1 MSAIPS
7 PARRRA
13 SLVGSPTPQS
23 PHSQL
28 PRPQSASGRYR
39 SYGPPPSD
47 PIPSVPS
54 SSNRSSSP
62 TAEDNADKGQV
73 RVVLRI
79 RPSEPE
85 DPNIPS
91 RHRSVLVHPTSSTEV
106 RVSVDPATLAG
117 SASVASTSKRHPT
130 FTFDR
135 VLGEQA
141 SQIDLYNVTAR
152 ERIEEFLRGFNVTF
166 LAYGQTSSGKSYSM
180 GTTGDEEDYLDLS
193 DHSRAGLIPRTVE
206 QVFRRAE
213 EIRLQSGPGASWECC
228 VSFLELYN
236 EDLIDLLS
244 NTNMPVSIRENQ
256 DGRIVWSGV
265 REIKVANVSEVM
277 QLLSEG
283 SLRRRTGET
292 NMNQTSSRSH
302 AIFALTLIQTRRADS
317 GNSDAPSGRM
327 TPSRR
332 PMSVAGGNG
341 SRSTTPVFTRAQPP
355 SSYSKLMRPSSMYT
369 GGGAPAPHS
378 EDELVVVTSKFNL
391 VDLAG
396 SERLKRTGAQAERMK
411 EGISINS
418 GLLALGNVISALA
431 EPAKNRGHVPYRD
444 SKLTRLLQ
452 DSIGGNAMT
461 TMIACISP
469 LEYNISETINTI
481 NYASRAR
488 RIKNSVSK
496 NQSEVG
502 WDDIDYLRNTVLK
515 LRTKI
520 STLEANPGA
529 AVRSA
534 GRFESSVD
542 EEALARQVMELTDKL
557 ADLEDDFSHLQD
569 QYFEKCREIVAL
581 SDPDALED
589 DKLRQFN
596 ETIEPV
602 VLEYEKVVTS
612 LNNQLAMLRAEAA
625 AREQSH
631 EEQAHD
637 LIKTQER
644 LSEHESYV
652 TELQGRLTKLTARN
666 ESSEAYIRDLEQ
678 KFRNFTDNDDRQ
690 TDVIAGLSKEIQDLK
705 AESAK
710 SNTYITQLEQRIAT
724 ADNRATELA
733 DLVERY
739 EREAEERESTV
750 RDLESR
756 MAMVDNQQDVNLLLE
771 ELESRER
778 RIQEL
783 EDKLS
788 KSKAQTLLAGAAG
801 AATAS
806 AATVAV
812 SRSAADMPEDVDE
825 DDDDLSIV
833 SRPSM
838 EAKQG
843 EPEIPK
849 PEEPEV
855 EAKAEVKDKAAEESS
870 KEVAEEVPEKLE
882 TPTVKEPEA
891 EEAETAATNG
901 HVEMPREIDLSDD
914 LPEEVEAAGD
924 ADITPKKSAV
934 SPTVALA
941 KDVPVPALEPSHDA
955 PKSTSPTP
963 PETPALRTIA
973 EDSESEVDILRK
985 ENEALLMR
993 LREIEMRHEMQHPAT
1008 PALEPPSEHDEELED
1023 EDEERDGD
1031 STTNNKRGST
1041 GNESSESETT
1051 LQTPKLASR
1060 AVSPQIHTDDPLSLQ
1075 RSPYAAFRA
1084 NSIDARRI
1092 NSERILRPLSLSQSI
1107 NGLAYMSNSP
1117 RYSWSPPANGN
1128 GTLTAYERS
1137 PKFDRSPKR
1146 QSMPFESKPMRSVQ
1160 SLEIDINLLQ
1170 KAVTDRD
1177 AQLKQREAE
1186 IKYLTNGG
1194 ISIAVTRR
1202 PTSRPWKR
1210 KLNKEHN
1217 TDVYISKHDIDQ
1229 PPFKER
1235 LQTSLLR
1242 PFVLMFCEPII
1253 LFMSFFLSFIYSLL
1267 YALFFAFPIAFE
1279 EIRGWNI
1286 GMTGVSFVSIII
1298 AKIPAVPKNPREG
1311 PALSLLAHS
1320 GLRGS
1325 GWVKCSDGQCLC
1337 SVLSAEA
1344 ADLKSQNQELSKN
1357 RDSKQ
1362 MIDRSSRS
1370 KLPPIGPPPTAP
1382 LPPLPAGREAI
1393 LSPTLTNA
1401 SLPGRTSAHEGSV
1414 ESARSSKYDSHDG
1427 HAVSLRPE
1435 SLVTV
1440 AEVEKALAER
1450 EEALASL
1457 TEARDKLIELE
1468 SSLGSAQKDNEAFTK
1483 DLIELRK
1490 NNSKLKVRVDDV
1502 NREMAELKRE
1512 RDSLRRDLVEIKNE
1526 LADCQY
1532 ERIADR
1538 QRLEASKT
1546 ELAQCKAKLDRMV
1559 DAKVSKR
1566 SDQKLKCF

>member
-1 MSAIPS
+1 M
-7 PARRRA
+7 
-13 SLVGSPTPQS
+13 LDD
-23 PHSQL
+23 HSTTSQ
-28 PRPQSASGRYR
+28 Y
-39 SYGPPPSD
+39 
-47 PIPSVPS
+47 VP
-54 SSNRSSSP
+54 
-62 TAEDNADKGQV
+62 
-73 RVVLRI
+73 
-79 RPSEPE
+79 
-85 DPNIPS
+85 
-91 RHRSVLVHPTSSTEV
+91 
-106 RVSVDPATLAG
+106 RVSSANIAT
-117 SASVASTSKRHPT
+117 R
-130 FTFDR
+130 
-135 VLGEQA
+135 
-141 SQIDLYNVTAR
+141 
-152 ERIEEFLRGFNVTF
+152 
-166 LAYGQTSSGKSYSM
+166 
-180 GTTGDEEDYLDLS
+180 
-193 DHSRAGLIPRTVE
+193 
-206 QVFRRAE
+206 
-213 EIRLQSGPGASWECC
+213 
-228 VSFLELYN
+228 
-236 EDLIDLLS
+236 
-244 NTNMPVSIRENQ
+244 
-256 DGRIVWSGV
+256 
-265 REIKVANVSEVM
+265 
-277 QLLSEG
+277 
-283 SLRRRTGET
+283 
-292 NMNQTSSRSH
+292 
-302 AIFALTLIQTRRADS
+302 
-317 GNSDAPSGRM
+317 
-327 TPSRR
+327 
-332 PMSVAGGNG
+332 
-341 SRSTTPVFTRAQPP
+341 
-355 SSYSKLMRPSSMYT
+355 
-369 GGGAPAPHS
+369 
-378 EDELVVVTSKFNL
+378 
-391 VDLAG
+391 
-396 SERLKRTGAQAERMK
+396 
-411 EGISINS
+411 
-418 GLLALGNVISALA
+418 
-431 EPAKNRGHVPYRD
+431 
-444 SKLTRLLQ
+444 
-452 DSIGGNAMT
+452 
-461 TMIACISP
+461 
-469 LEYNISETINTI
+469 
-481 NYASRAR
+481 
-488 RIKNSVSK
+488 
-496 NQSEVG
+496 
-502 WDDIDYLRNTVLK
+502 
-515 LRTKI
+515 
-520 STLEANPGA
+520 
-529 AVRSA
+529 
-534 GRFESSVD
+534 
-542 EEALARQVMELTDKL
+542 
-557 ADLEDDFSHLQD
+557 
-569 QYFEKCREIVAL
+569 
-581 SDPDALED
+581 
-589 DKLRQFN
+589 
-596 ETIEPV
+596 
-602 VLEYEKVVTS
+602 YEKVVTS

-690 TDVIAGLSKEIQDLK
+690 TDVIAGLTKEIQDLK

-724 ADNRATELA
+724 SDNRATELA

-750 RDLESR
+750 RDLEAR
-756 MAMVDNQQDVNLLLE
+756 MSMVDNQQDVNLLLE

-788 KSKAQTLLAGAAG
+788 KSKAQALLAGAAG

-806 AATVAV
+806 ATTAAV
-812 SRSAADMPEDVDE
+812 TRSAADMPEDVDE

-843 EPEIPK
+843 EPEIPR
-849 PEEPEV
+849 PEER
-855 EAKAEVKDKAAEESS
+855 EVKPKSEVKEKEIEEST
-870 KEVAEEVPEKLE
+870 KEAAEEVPEKLE
-882 TPTVKEPEA
+882 TPSVKEREA
-891 EEAETAATNG
+891 ESQADTAPTNG
-901 HVEMPREIDLSDD
+901 HIEMPREIDLSDD
-914 LPEEVEAAGD
+914 LPEEVQVEEGEE
-924 ADITPKKSAV
+924 ITPKKAAT
-934 SPTVALA
+934 SPTVAFA

-1186 IKYLTNGG
+1186 IKYLKKTLEQGTTPASFDTEDVIERLRREHADEIDKIFVNHARSITALEDEHNNTARAIRQKLEETLAQHKTELEELREEHARNLADLETRHTEERGESSDMKSALDAAWEELAATGRRHQQERDNLVASHNKDIAEVEQRHADVLSKLQDELTASSAAVESLRHELAAANEAKLKAEQELSERTSPAALAAAAAAAGLAAGAAGG
-1194 ISIAVTRR
+1194 AAAASNDEDMVPAEEHNMIVQAMEEMEKELQAAEDE
-1202 PTSRPWKR
+1202 KR
-1210 KLNKEHN
+1210 QLKMKADQFKFELSKIRDEHEVQRSADLNK
-1217 TDVYISKHDIDQ
+1217 
-1229 PPFKER
+1229 
-1235 LQTSLLR
+1235 
-1242 PFVLMFCEPII
+1242 
-1253 LFMSFFLSFIYSLL
+1253 
-1267 YALFFAFPIAFE
+1267 
-1279 EIRGWNI
+1279 
-1286 GMTGVSFVSIII
+1286 
-1298 AKIPAVPKNPREG
+1298 
-1311 PALSLLAHS
+1311 LAE
-1320 GLRGS
+1320 LEKR
-1325 GWVKCSDGQCLC
+1325 C

>member
-1 MSAIPS
+1 MTTA
-7 PARRRA
+7 
-13 SLVGSPTPQS
+13 
-23 PHSQL
+23 
-28 PRPQSASGRYR
+28 
-39 SYGPPPSD
+39 GPPANPS
-47 PIPSVPS
+47 
-54 SSNRSSSP
+54 RGQG
-62 TAEDNADKGQV
+62 NAD
-73 RVVLRI
+73 I
-79 RPSEPE
+79 
-85 DPNIPS
+85 
-91 RHRSVLVHPTSSTEV
+91 
-106 RVSVDPATLAG
+106 AT
-117 SASVASTSKRHPT
+117 R
-130 FTFDR
+130 
-135 VLGEQA
+135 
-141 SQIDLYNVTAR
+141 
-152 ERIEEFLRGFNVTF
+152 
-166 LAYGQTSSGKSYSM
+166 
-180 GTTGDEEDYLDLS
+180 
-193 DHSRAGLIPRTVE
+193 
-206 QVFRRAE
+206 
-213 EIRLQSGPGASWECC
+213 
-228 VSFLELYN
+228 
-236 EDLIDLLS
+236 
-244 NTNMPVSIRENQ
+244 
-256 DGRIVWSGV
+256 
-265 REIKVANVSEVM
+265 
-277 QLLSEG
+277 
-283 SLRRRTGET
+283 
-292 NMNQTSSRSH
+292 
-302 AIFALTLIQTRRADS
+302 
-317 GNSDAPSGRM
+317 
-327 TPSRR
+327 
-332 PMSVAGGNG
+332 
-341 SRSTTPVFTRAQPP
+341 
-355 SSYSKLMRPSSMYT
+355 
-369 GGGAPAPHS
+369 
-378 EDELVVVTSKFNL
+378 
-391 VDLAG
+391 
-396 SERLKRTGAQAERMK
+396 
-411 EGISINS
+411 
-418 GLLALGNVISALA
+418 
-431 EPAKNRGHVPYRD
+431 
-444 SKLTRLLQ
+444 
-452 DSIGGNAMT
+452 
-461 TMIACISP
+461 
-469 LEYNISETINTI
+469 
-481 NYASRAR
+481 
-488 RIKNSVSK
+488 
-496 NQSEVG
+496 
-502 WDDIDYLRNTVLK
+502 
-515 LRTKI
+515 
-520 STLEANPGA
+520 
-529 AVRSA
+529 
-534 GRFESSVD
+534 
-542 EEALARQVMELTDKL
+542 
-557 ADLEDDFSHLQD
+557 
-569 QYFEKCREIVAL
+569 
-581 SDPDALED
+581 
-589 DKLRQFN
+589 
-596 ETIEPV
+596 
-602 VLEYEKVVTS
+602 YEKVVTS

-690 TDVIAGLSKEIQDLK
+690 ADVISGLTKEIQDLK

-724 ADNRATELA
+724 SDNRATELA

-739 EREAEERESTV
+739 EREAEDRETTV

-756 MAMVDNQQDVNLLLE
+756 MAMVDNQQDVNMLLE
-771 ELESRER
+771 ELETRER

-788 KSKAQTLLAGAAG
+788 KSKAQALIAGAAG

-812 SRSAADMPEDVDE
+812 TRSAADMPEDVDE
-825 DDDDLSIV
+825 DEDDLSIV

-838 EAKQG
+838 EGKQG

-849 PEEPEV
+849 PEV
-855 EAKAEVKDKAAEESS
+855 EAAAETKDKELEES
-870 KEVAEEVPEKLE
+870 KEAAEEVPEKLE
-882 TPTVKEPEA
+882 TPTVKEPEDDDEKA
-891 EEAETAATNG
+891 STNG
-901 HVEMPREIDLSDD
+901 HIEMPREIDLSDD
-914 LPEEVEAAGD
+914 LPEDMD
-924 ADITPKKSAV
+924 ADITPKKSVAT
-934 SPTVALA
+934 PTVALA

-1128 GTLTAYERS
+1128 GTLNTYERS

-1186 IKYLTNGG
+1186 IKYLKKTLEQGTTPASFDTEDVIERLRREHADEIDKIFVNHARSITALEDEHNNTARAIRQKLEETLAQHKTEMEELREEHSRNLAELESRHTEERGEESDMKSALDAAWEELASTGRRHQQERDNLVASHNKDIAEVEQRHADVLSKLQNELTASSAAVESLRNELAAANEAKVKAEQELSERTSPAALAAAAAAAGLAAGAAGG
-1194 ISIAVTRR
+1194 AAAASNDEDMVPAEEHNMIVQAMEEMEKELQAAEDE
-1202 PTSRPWKR
+1202 KR
-1210 KLNKEHN
+1210 QLKMKADQFKFELSKIRDEHEVQRSADLNK
-1217 TDVYISKHDIDQ
+1217 
-1229 PPFKER
+1229 
-1235 LQTSLLR
+1235 
-1242 PFVLMFCEPII
+1242 
-1253 LFMSFFLSFIYSLL
+1253 
-1267 YALFFAFPIAFE
+1267 
-1279 EIRGWNI
+1279 
-1286 GMTGVSFVSIII
+1286 
-1298 AKIPAVPKNPREG
+1298 
-1311 PALSLLAHS
+1311 LAE
-1320 GLRGS
+1320 LEKR
-1325 GWVKCSDGQCLC
+1325 C

-1427 HAVSLRPE
+1427 HAVNLRPE

-1457 TEARDKLIELE
+1457 TEARDKLVELE